1 MKRISLVLTALA
13 LCCGPNLRGQ
23 DAATEERLNKLAGQ
37 IDDLRAGQ
45 ESLRKQIDGLM
56 REVSSLHDQ
65 ASKPT
70 ATYASPDDLKRI
82 ADAVKEVDRKRLED
96 YDKIRSELVKLRQQL
111 LAPPPPSHKATSTS
125 STTPNASSP
134 ENDKPA
140 KPEKGFEYEV
150 KSGDT
155 LSTIV
160 QAYREKNIKVSTD
173 QILKA
178 NPGLKPEKLRAGQK
192 LWIPA
197 PAQT

>member
-13 LCCGPNLRGQ
+13 LCYGPNLRAQ

-45 ESLRKQIDGLM
+45 ESLRKQIDSLM
-56 REVSSLHDQ
+56 REVSNVRDQ

-70 ATYASPDDLKRI
+70 ATYASPDDLKRV

-96 YDKIRSELVKLRQQL
+96 YDKIRTELVNLRKQL
-111 LAPPPPSHKATSTS
+111 LAPLPPTHKPPPPAPDTSNT
-125 STTPNASSP
+125 
-134 ENDKPA
+134 ENDKST
-140 KPEKGFEYEV
+140 KPEKGFQYEV
-150 KSGDT
+150 QSGDT

-178 NPGLKPEKLRAGQK
+178 NPGLKPEKLRVGQK

-197 PAQT
+197 PPQT

>member
-125 STTPNASSP
+125 PTASNASSP

>member
-23 DAATEERLNKLAGQ
+23 DAATEERLNKLTGQ

-56 REVSSLHDQ
+56 REVSNLRDQ

-70 ATYASPDDLKRI
+70 ATYASPDDLKRV
-82 ADAVKEVDRKRLED
+82 ADAVKDVDRKRMED
-96 YDKIRSELVKLRQQL
+96 YDKIRTELVNLRKQL
-111 LAPPPPSHKATSTS
+111 LAPLPPTHK
-125 STTPNASSP
+125 TTPPAPDTSNT
-134 ENDKPA
+134 ENDKSA

-150 KSGDT
+150 QSGDT
-155 LSTIV
+155 LSRIV
-160 QAYREKNIKVSTD
+160 QAYRDKNIKVSTD
-173 QILKA
+173 EILKA
-178 NPGLKPEKLRAGQK
+178 NPGLKPEKLRVGQK

-197 PAQT
+197 PTA

>member
-13 LCCGPNLRGQ
+13 LCCGPNLRAQ
-23 DAATEERLNKLAGQ
+23 DAATEERLNKLTGQ

-45 ESLRKQIDGLM
+45 ESLRKQIDSLM
-56 REVSSLHDQ
+56 REISNLRDQ

-70 ATYASPDDLKRI
+70 ATYASPDDLKRV

-96 YDKIRSELVKLRQQL
+96 YDKIRTELVSLRKQL
-111 LAPPPPSHKATSTS
+111 LAPLPPTHKTIANGSTTSNTS
-125 STTPNASSP
+125 SID
-134 ENDKPA
+134 DKPA

-150 KSGDT
+150 QSGDT

-178 NPGLKPEKLRAGQK
+178 NPGLKPEKLRVGQK

-197 PAQT
+197 PSQT